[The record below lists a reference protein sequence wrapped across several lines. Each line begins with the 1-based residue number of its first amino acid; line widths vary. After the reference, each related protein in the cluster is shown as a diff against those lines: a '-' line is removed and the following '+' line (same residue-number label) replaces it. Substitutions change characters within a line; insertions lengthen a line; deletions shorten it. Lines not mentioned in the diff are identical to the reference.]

1 MLYYIYSIVL
11 INMGCDCSMPEN
23 KNNDLIYTPKRTKEE
38 NDENNEN
45 DENLKANINTEI
57 YMDDYKKT
65 IDNDEDKKINEKEKE
80 KEKEKEIKAITFGKI
95 TTIKTYQTKNSNMS
109 NSIQYESFNNKDK
122 QKNNQTIDN
131 TSYISNK
138 FYLKGFP
145 IDYEYKLLEYI
156 NQVRQTP
163 YLFANNILDYIS
175 HITKLPNMNQSYNLS
190 NISNSSV
197 FYFIKENECKV
208 ELKQGKQAFIDSS
221 EELIKLDSTLCP
233 LRLNQK
239 LSIEIPDDR
248 ELWCNKDY
256 LEREIQKKF
265 DSLDFEY
272 IGFHFDFGIVN
283 PLISVILQV
292 VDDNNL
298 NFQRRNNILN
308 ENFKYLGIS
317 IRKINNSACTY
328 FTFAG

>member
-1 MLYYIYSIVL
+1 MLYTIYYIVL
-11 INMGCDCSMPEN
+11 INMGCDCSLPEY
-23 KNNDLIYTPKRTKEE
+23 KNNDLTYTPKRTKEE
-38 NDENNEN
+38 NDANNKNHEN

-57 YMDDYKKT
+57 YIDDYKKT
-65 IDNDEDKKINEKEKE
+65 INNDEDEKINE

-109 NSIQYESFNNKDK
+109 NSIQYENLNNKEK
-122 QKNNQTIDN
+122 QKNNQTIEN
-131 TSYISNK
+131 TSYLSNK

-175 HITKLPNMNQSYNLS
+175 CITKLPNINQSYNLS
-190 NISNSSV
+190 NTSYSSS
-197 FYFIKENECKV
+197 FYFMKENECKV
-208 ELKQGKQAFIDSS
+208 ELKQGKQAFIDTS
-221 EELIKLDSTLCP
+221 EELIKLDSTLCQ

-248 ELWCNKDY
+248 ELWCDRDY